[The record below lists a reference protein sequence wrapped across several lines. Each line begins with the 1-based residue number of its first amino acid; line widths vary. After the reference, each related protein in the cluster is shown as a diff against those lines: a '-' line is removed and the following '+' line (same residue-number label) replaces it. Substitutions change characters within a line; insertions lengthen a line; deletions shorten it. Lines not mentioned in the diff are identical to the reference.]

1 MGKKTSEIAKFGSVG
16 ALNTLLDYGLFS
28 LLAWSGLAYMVA
40 QCISYSAGVLNSYFW
55 NRSWTFKQTEKADF
69 AEFFRFALTN
79 GVTFLVTALM
89 LWLLHKQ
96 GNLGVYSSKLGATV
110 IGTVINFAG
119 TKLLVFQEKEW
130 KRGEYT

>member
-1 MGKKTSEIAKFGSVG
+1 MGKNVSEIAKFGSVG
-16 ALNTLLDYGLFS
+16 VLNTLLDYSLFS
-28 LLAWSGLAYMVA
+28 LLAWSGLAYMAA
-40 QCISYSAGVLNSYFW
+40 QCISYSAGVMNSYFL
-55 NRSWTFKQTEKADF
+55 NRTWTFKQKEKADF
-69 AEFFRFALTN
+69 AEFFRFALIN

-110 IGTVINFAG
+110 VGTVINFAG

-130 KRGEYT
+130 KRGEHT